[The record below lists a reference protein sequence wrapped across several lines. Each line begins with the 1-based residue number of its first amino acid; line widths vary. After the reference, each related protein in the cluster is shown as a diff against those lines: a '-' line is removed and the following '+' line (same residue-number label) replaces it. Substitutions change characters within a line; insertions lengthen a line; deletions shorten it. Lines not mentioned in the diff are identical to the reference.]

1 MKILVTGSD
10 GYIGKHLVNK
20 LAKLYDVYQADLK
33 NPVRSIDIR
42 DPIDSDIHF
51 DAIIHLASLVNVSR
65 STLFPAEYF
74 DTNVN
79 GTLNLLKNVSYDHF
93 IFASSGN
100 AVTPVNPYGL
110 SKRMAE
116 YVIEDYCCKHDKN
129 YSIFRFFNVTGVDG
143 FPPRAD
149 GLLASLLKAEKD
161 GVFYIYGSDY
171 NTPDGTAIRDYTHVN
186 EICAA
191 LIDAISEPANGIE
204 GLGHSVG
211 TSVKEMVDIY
221 RRVNNCNFE
230 VEILPRRQG
239 DLEKSVLDNV
249 SSYMKTLYTIEDLL
263 KKKD

>member
-1 MKILVTGSD
+1 MNILVTGSD
-10 GYIGKHLVNK
+10 GYIGKHLVDK
-20 LAKLYDVYQADLK
+20 LTKQYEVYQVDLK
-33 NPVRSIDIR
+33 NPVRVIDVR
-42 DPIDSDIHF
+42 DPIESDIHF
-51 DAIIHLASLVNVSR
+51 DAVVHLASLVNVGK
-65 STLFPAEYF
+65 STLHPAEYF

-79 GTLNLLKNVSYDHF
+79 GTLNLLENVNYDHF

-116 YVIEDYCCKHDKN
+116 YAVEDHCRKHNKN

-143 FPPRAD
+143 FPPRED
-149 GLLASLLKAEKD
+149 GLLSSLMQAEKD
-161 GVFYIYGSDY
+161 GVFYIYGNDY

-191 LIDAISEPANGIE
+191 LIEAIKKPANSIE

-211 TSVKEMVDIY
+211 TSVKEMVEIY
-221 RRVNNCNFE
+221 QRVNNCNFT
-230 VEILPRRQG
+230 VKTLPRRSG
-239 DLEKSVLDNV
+239 DLERSVLDNV